1 MGISLEQY
9 RACIGSFNFY
19 QFKSNF
25 IFSCH
30 LFCSVFR
37 FARLLS
43 GLLPNLV
50 KIRSFLIDFQFFYVL
65 FSFSLIMLS
74 GDIELNPGPSL
85 NLKDLSICHWNLNSI
100 LADDF
105 SKVSQISALLKTQR
119 FDIFCISESFLDF
132 SIGDDDPELKIDG
145 YDFKRCDHPS
155 NTKRGGVILYYRD
168 HLPIVRR
175 PELTQLDECLV
186 CELKAGSNS
195 FFICLCYR
203 SPSQNADEFTSFK
216 LKWEETIKNVN
227 DCSPT
232 FSIFIGDFNARNS
245 EWWAGDV
252 TNTHGRDISDLAT
265 QHGLNQVIDEP
276 THVLPN
282 SLSCI
287 DLIFISGNNFMTS
300 SGVLPSLYPSCHHQL
315 VFAKFNFKIPSPPAY
330 QRRIWDFSRAN
341 NQAVKQ
347 AINLVDWDEIF
358 ANHSVDRRVSIFTEC
373 ILNIFLN
380 FVPNR
385 VITIRNKDAPKKLIW
400 QDLVVF

>member
-195 FFICLCYR
+195 FLQSKPER
-203 SPSQNADEFTSFK
+203 
-216 LKWEETIKNVN
+216 
-227 DCSPT
+227 
-232 FSIFIGDFNARNS
+232 G
-245 EWWAGDV
+245 
-252 TNTHGRDISDLAT
+252 
-265 QHGLNQVIDEP
+265 
-276 THVLPN
+276 
-282 SLSCI
+282 
-287 DLIFISGNNFMTS
+287 
-300 SGVLPSLYPSCHHQL
+300 
-315 VFAKFNFKIPSPPAY
+315 
-330 QRRIWDFSRAN
+330 
-341 NQAVKQ
+341 
-347 AINLVDWDEIF
+347 
-358 ANHSVDRRVSIFTEC
+358 
-373 ILNIFLN
+373 
-380 FVPNR
+380 
-385 VITIRNKDAPKKLIW
+385 
-400 QDLVVF
+400 